1 MQQSSDG
8 ISDMR
13 KIEWLHV
20 HNALLQSALLNQTA
34 WKRGT
39 LSFQMTLIY
48 HAGLCCF
55 CSSSVLVYGS
65 VDTAAQC
72 LLTLH
77 NPEGCPVLCLKH
89 SARFLFAGLRNG
101 TMMVYGRS
109 SRGKVPP
116 RLLCLRTAGCSFCCS
131 SQCEVCRVGSE
142 MYHRPPVL
150 FFFLFNLALEECGK
164 TWQRMKSRLIQK
176 GKNVFVTTFSKYY
189 FRKRVVTVNEA
200 CLCYCVRI
208 PAFTLRSY
216 QFSTTTIRQAGCNH
230 VTITYI
236 SNADMRLIQCLLPF
250 DFC

>member
-150 FFFLFNLALEECGK
+150 FFLSF
-164 TWQRMKSRLIQK
+164 KS
-176 GKNVFVTTFSKYY
+176 
-189 FRKRVVTVNEA
+189 
-200 CLCYCVRI
+200 CVRRMWQNMTEDEV
-208 PAFTLRSY
+208 AANSK
-216 QFSTTTIRQAGCNH
+216 RQKRICDD
-230 VTITYI
+230 I
-236 SNADMRLIQCLLPF
+236 L
-250 DFC
+250 

>member
-13 KIEWLHV
+13 KIEWLHI

-89 SARFLFAGLRNG
+89 SSRFLFAGLRNG

-116 RLLCLRTAGCSFCCS
+116 RLLCFQTGGCSFCCS
-131 SQCEVCRVGSE
+131 SQREVCRGRGVKCTIV
-142 MYHRPPVL
+142 PWC
-150 FFFLFNLALEECGK
+150 FLK
-164 TWQRMKSRLIQK
+164 KK
-176 GKNVFVTTFSKYY
+176 K
-189 FRKRVVTVNEA
+189 
-200 CLCYCVRI
+200 
-208 PAFTLRSY
+208 
-216 QFSTTTIRQAGCNH
+216 
-230 VTITYI
+230 
-236 SNADMRLIQCLLPF
+236 
-250 DFC
+250 